1 MSDPLLPPLFKRTAS
16 GGTQL
21 WQIEVLP
28 QSDGTAVIKTTF
40 GLVDGKQQVQEDHI
54 KEGKNLGA
62 RNATTPLEQALK
74 EAAAEH
80 KKKLDRRGYGTDAG
94 AEESAAKRAASPM
107 LAYSFED
114 YVDRVDWSSAF
125 GQPKLDGF
133 RCLARRVNGQIEMV
147 SREGKAITTLDH
159 IAAQLDEYLDG
170 EDVTL
175 DGELW
180 TPELTFQQIAGAV
193 KKQQDSSAK
202 IQYHVYDCVRDEPFG
217 KRTEAVHALLS
228 LVGAGAIVPVET
240 VRIRDASALLA
251 LQSRCVADG
260 FEGAMLRYSGEGY
273 EAGKRSRNL
282 LKVKSFQS
290 AEFEIVGVVEGRG
303 THAGMAVL
311 QCRTAD
317 GAPFD
322 VTAPG
327 THAEKKA
334 AWLAREQLI
343 GQRVETKFFELTTS
357 DQPVPRFPVA
367 LRVHE
372 FAVDVAA
379 TELSHQGYCPNP

>member
-1 MSDPLLPPLFKRTAS
+1 MSQPLFPPLFKRTSS

-28 QSDGTAVIKTTF
+28 QSDGTAVIRTTF

-62 RNATTPLEQALK
+62 RNATTPVQQALK

-80 KKKLDRRGYGTDAG
+80 KKKLDRRGYGTDSG
-94 AEESAAKRAASPM
+94 ATESAAKRAASPM

-114 YVDRVDWSSAF
+114 YADRVNWDSAY

-147 SREGKAITTLDH
+147 SREGKPITTLTH
-159 IAAQLDEYLDG
+159 IAEQLEEYLEG

-180 TPELTFQQIAGAV
+180 TPELNFQQIASAV
-193 KKQQDSSAK
+193 KRQQDNSEK
-202 IQYHVYDCVRDEPFG
+202 VQYHVYDCVRDEPFG
-217 KRTEAVHALLS
+217 QRTNALHALLS
-228 LVGAGAIVPVET
+228 MVGQSAIVPVET
-240 VRIRDASALLA
+240 VRVRDADALLA

-260 FEGAMLRYSGEGY
+260 YEGAMLRYSDAGY

-282 LKVKSFQS
+282 LKVKTFTDGEFQ
-290 AEFEIVGVVEGRG
+290 IVGVVEGRG
-303 THAGMAVL
+303 THAGMGIL
-311 QCRTAD
+311 QCQTAS
-317 GAPFD
+317 GTPFE

-327 THAEKKA
+327 THEEKRLT
-334 AWLAREQLI
+334 WQQREQLV
-343 GQRVETKFFELTTS
+343 GRKVTVKYFELTS
-357 DQPVPRFPVA
+357 SEQPVPRFPVA
-367 LRVHE
+367 LRIHE
-372 FAVDVAA
+372 AV
-379 TELSHQGYCPNP
+379 

>member
-1 MSDPLLPPLFKRTAS
+1 MSQQLFPPLFKRTSS

-28 QSDGTAVIKTTF
+28 QADGTAVIRTTF

-54 KEGKNLGA
+54 KEGKNLLA
-62 RNATTPLEQALK
+62 KNATTALQQALK

-80 KKKLDRRGYGTDAG
+80 KKKLDRRGYGTDTG
-94 AEESAAKRAASPM
+94 ATESAAKRAASPM

-114 YVDRVDWSSAF
+114 YADRVNWDSAY

-133 RCLARRVNGQIEMV
+133 RCLARYVDGQVEMV
-147 SREGKAITTLDH
+147 SREGKAITTLPH
-159 IAAQLDEYLDG
+159 IAEQLADYLEG

-193 KKQQDSSAK
+193 KKQQDSSEK
-202 IQYHVYDCVRDEPFG
+202 VQYHVYDCVRDVPFG
-217 KRTEAVHALLS
+217 QRTGSLHELLS
-228 LVGAGAIVPVET
+228 MVGDSAIIPVET
-240 VRIRDASALLA
+240 VRLRDADALLA

-260 FEGAMLRYSGEGY
+260 YEGAMLRYSDTGY

-282 LKVKSFQS
+282 LKVKTFTS
-290 AEFEIVGVVEGRG
+290 AEFEIVGVAEGRG

-311 QCRTAD
+311 QCQTAS

-327 THAEKKA
+327 THEEKKQ
-334 AWLAREQLI
+334 AWRDRERLI
-343 GQRVETKFFELTTS
+343 GRKVETKFFELTTS
-357 DQPVPRFPVA
+357 EQPVPRFPVA
-367 LRVHE
+367 LRIHE
-372 FAVDVAA
+372 VV
-379 TELSHQGYCPNP
+379 